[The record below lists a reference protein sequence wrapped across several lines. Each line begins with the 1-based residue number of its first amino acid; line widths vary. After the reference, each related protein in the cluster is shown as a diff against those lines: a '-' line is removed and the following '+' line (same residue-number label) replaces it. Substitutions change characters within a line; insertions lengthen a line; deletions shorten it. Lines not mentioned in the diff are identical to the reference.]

1 MKSHFPQTCILLTFS
16 QFLPANK
23 CPLMISISSLHTW
36 HVFGKVVSSLI
47 GYYCGNVDVI
57 PSQNLLIIAKM

>member
-1 MKSHFPQTCILLTFS
+1 
-16 QFLPANK
+16 
-23 CPLMISISSLHTW
+23 MISISSLHTW